1 MHKMLVSALYLPHY
15 FSICEI
21 YRINCYKMA
30 NLSRLPSNILKCFL
44 IKIDD
49 GWWKMISVSE
59 EAEATWLYWKW
70 LREIVGL
77 AVKWQIVNMPKIMI
91 TKTKPKW
98 LCKNTCTKILCFLN
112 LSMILTS
119 WQVFFF
125 NNNRKLGV
133 CVEHLTF
140 IFEKIIIIVIINT
153 YDDLT
158 WIIIY
163 F

>member
-1 MHKMLVSALYLPHY
+1 MHKMLVSALYLPHC

-30 NLSRLPSNILKCFL
+30 NLSRLPSNILKCFS

-49 GWWKMISVSE
+49 GWWKMISFSE
-59 EAEATWLYWKW
+59 EAEATWLYWRW

-91 TKTKPKW
+91 TKTKPK
-98 LCKNTCTKILCFLN
+98 LIAQKHFL
-112 LSMILTS
+112 
-119 WQVFFF
+119 QVFFF
-125 NNNRKLGV
+125 SNNRKLGV